1 MSFTD
6 WMNSKLKNID
16 WLDIGL
22 VKLTVFAFALM
33 IAKLWMPILA
43 LEWYWYA
50 IIWVLAVIRP
60 LYRAYFK

>member
-33 IAKLWMPILA
+33 IAKLWMPILS

-60 LYRAYFK
+60 LYRSYFK